1 MIPIGSILSY
11 TLDSEKGKGWT
22 QTILAGL
29 LTLTW
34 IYFMAIDRSYPVL
47 DGIMGLIV
55 GIYFGHQAIDAEK
68 EENEKKDLD

>member
-1 MIPIGSILSY
+1 MIPIGSVLGY
-11 TLDSEKGKGWT
+11 TFDSEQGKGWT
-22 QTILAGL
+22 QTILAIL

-34 IYFMAIDRSYPVL
+34 IYFMVVDLSYPVL

-68 EENEKKDLD
+68 AKNVKK